1 MARPTAQTDGT
12 TNVAERRL
20 LESALHHFSEKGYAG
35 TSIREIIESAGV
47 TRPVLYYYFE
57 NKEDLFRRLVEM
69 KFAEYVGQ
77 IREVITQYGDT
88 RERLREIMKGTF
100 LLAEEELQVVQL
112 ILQVF
117 FSPPA
122 QGPPLDRNRLGRKR
136 FKLIEEIM
144 RVGLER
150 KEISGGD
157 PQSLALVFIGI
168 MEMHI
173 MAKSNRPDIRLSQE
187 LAEGLVD
194 LFFAGAAYSEQPL
207 SHLKSLYSLAG

>member
-1 MARPTAQTDGT
+1 MARVVAHPDGAP
-12 TNVAERRL
+12 NVAELKL
-20 LESALHHFSEKGYAG
+20 LDSALQHFADKGYAG

-77 IREVITQYGDT
+77 VREIFERISGT
-88 RERLREIMKGTF
+88 RERLRAIMAAAF
-100 LLAEEELQVVQL
+100 QMAEEQLQVVQL

-136 FKLIEEIM
+136 FKVIEEIM
-144 RVGLER
+144 REGLER
-150 KEISGGD
+150 RELSGGD
-157 PQSLALVFIGI
+157 AQSLALVFIGI

-173 MAKSNRPDIRLSQE
+173 MAKSNRPDIRLTPE
-187 LAEGLVD
+187 LAVGLVD
-194 LFFAGAAYSEQPL
+194 LFFAGAEYTETPATQL
-207 SHLKSLYSLAG
+207 TSLYSTVG

>member
-1 MARPTAQTDGT
+1 
-12 TNVAERRL
+12 
-20 LESALHHFSEKGYAG
+20 
-35 TSIREIIESAGV
+35 SAGV

-77 IREVITQYGDT
+77 VREVIRQVPGT
-88 RERLREIMKGTF
+88 RERLKAIMVSAFKM
-100 LLAEEELQVVQL
+100 AEEQLQVVQL

-144 RVGLER
+144 REGLDRNEL
-150 KEISGGD
+150 SGGD
-157 PQSLALVFIGI
+157 AQSLALVFIGI

-173 MAKSNRPDIRLSQE
+173 MAKSNRPDIQLTPE

-194 LFFAGAAYSEQPL
+194 LFLNGAQYTEAPASQ
-207 SHLKSLYSLAG
+207 LKSLYSATG

>member
-1 MARPTAQTDGT
+1 MARVVAHADGAP
-12 TNVAERRL
+12 NAAEVKL
-20 LESALHHFSEKGYAG
+20 LESALQHFADKGYAG
-35 TSIREIIESAGV
+35 TSIREIIEGAGV

-77 IREVITQYGDT
+77 VREVFERVADT
-88 RERLREIMKGTF
+88 RDRLRAIMAAAF
-100 LLAEEELQVVQL
+100 RMAEEQLQVVQL

-136 FKLIEEIM
+136 FKLIEETM
-144 RVGLER
+144 REGLDRREL
-150 KEISGGD
+150 SGGD
-157 PQSLALVFIGI
+157 AQSLALVFIGI

-173 MAKSNRPDIRLSQE
+173 MAKSDRPDIHLTPD
-187 LAEGLVD
+187 LAFGLVD
-194 LFFAGAAYSEQPL
+194 LFLAGAKYSETPATQL
-207 SHLKSLYSLAG
+207 TSLYSTAR